1 MFDFFPDTSAYPS
14 ECLFDTGFE
23 FANGTTAKLYDNTCA
38 GVVDLH
44 FKWMQQ
50 YGIDGVFVQRF
61 YGALSDATFLTVSI
75 PNFNRSIN
83 FTGTDGSTTLGF
95 GPCTSFC

>member
-14 ECLFDTGFE
+14 ECLFDTQFTYP
-23 FANGTTAKLYDNTCA
+23 NGTTAKLYDNACA
-38 GVVDLH
+38 GVVDQH

-61 YGALSDATFLTVSI
+61 YGALSDATFLAVSDLI
-75 PNFNRSIN
+75 SSNSLRGAGN
-83 FTGTDGSTTLGF
+83 
-95 GPCTSFC
+95 